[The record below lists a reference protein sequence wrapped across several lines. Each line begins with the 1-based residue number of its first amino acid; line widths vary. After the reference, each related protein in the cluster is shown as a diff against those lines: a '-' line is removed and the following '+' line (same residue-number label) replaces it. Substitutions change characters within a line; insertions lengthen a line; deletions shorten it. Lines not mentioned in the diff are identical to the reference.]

1 MPLNIV
7 LIKHRKAKM
16 SGLKLFYTGWF
27 GKKGNS
33 SGNKELKIDGDCT
46 ITNYDTRTNNKPDAY
61 VKVRTYNNSIFVEE
75 GSKRDKTPNVADFS
89 EKKAKVLEE
98 VSKLD
103 SNDNGLS
110 KSDILRINQN
120 NKVDYIN
127 KWGLKDLAVDHKN
140 GVLTLKWGDND
151 ILRIDFSMK
160 TNSVEPEELNKS
172 NNATPKVHVVQS
184 GDTLSSIAEKYGI
197 GLQRLKDANPD
208 IENFDKLSL
217 GQKINLQKVED
228 VSDTNNAQETES
240 KSKTH
245 SKPTKTTAQCY
256 ADLYNSIPKE
266 YNKYIS
272 KVAKNAGVSEDLV
285 RFIILSEG
293 EAGTRKAKLES
304 YKCSSGVW
312 TIGFGHT
319 NNCRKD
325 DEIFGEGKKITL
337 DEAFDILEKD
347 IIEMKRLTKHYVTE
361 ERFNGLPESIQSLCI
376 DYYFQVG
383 NGKKFKGQNFC
394 DNADGEIYGA
404 LAAGSL
410 YRGGDLRRTANAFML
425 ALKGLSDE
433 DKKLAVKSLKNK
445 GYYDKIIASLG
456 GAEKIHFINFCDSIA

>member
-1 MPLNIV
+1 
-7 LIKHRKAKM
+7 M
-16 SGLKLFYTGWF
+16 SVLKLFYTGWF

-75 GSKRDKTPNVADFS
+75 GSKSDKTPNVADFS

-98 VSKLD
+98 LANLD
-103 SNDNGLS
+103 STDSGLS
-110 KSDILRINQN
+110 KKDISKISQN
-120 NKVDYIN
+120 RDKYKM
-127 KWGLKDLAVDHKN
+127 KWGLAELFVDPNN
-140 GVLTLKWGDND
+140 GVLTLKWGEND

-160 TNSVEPEELNKS
+160 TNSVEQEELNKS

-197 GLQRLKDANPD
+197 KLSLLKELNPQIKD
-208 IENFDKLSL
+208 FDKLSL
-217 GQKINLQKVED
+217 GQEINLQKVEE

-245 SKPTKTTAQCY
+245 SKSTKTTAQCY

-347 IIEMKRLTKHYVTE
+347 IIEMKRLTIHYVTE

-383 NGKKFKGQNFC
+383 NGNKFKGQNFC

>member
-1 MPLNIV
+1 
-7 LIKHRKAKM
+7 M
-16 SGLKLFYTGWF
+16 SVLKLFYTGWF

-75 GSKRDKTPNVADFS
+75 GSKSDKTPNVADFS

-98 VSKLD
+98 LANLD
-103 SNDNGLS
+103 STDSGLS
-110 KSDILRINQN
+110 KKDISKISQN
-120 NKVDYIN
+120 RDKYKM
-127 KWGLKDLAVDHKN
+127 KWGLAELFVDPNN
-140 GVLTLKWGDND
+140 GVLTLKWGEND

-160 TNSVEPEELNKS
+160 TNSVEQEGLNKS

-197 GLQRLKDANPD
+197 KLSLLKELNPQIKD
-208 IENFDKLSL
+208 FDKLSL
-217 GQKINLQKVED
+217 GQEINLQKVEE

-245 SKPTKTTAQCY
+245 SKSTKTTAQCY

-347 IIEMKRLTKHYVTE
+347 IIEMKRLTIHYVTE

-383 NGKKFKGQNFC
+383 NGNKFKGQNFC